1 MLIANEWKEYA
12 LLSAGGGEKLEQWG
26 RYVLLRPDPQAIW
39 PMKIAK
45 DQRIDAH
52 YCKEGGG
59 GHWEFHKKLPETWTI
74 SYKSLRF
81 LVRPTGFKH
90 TGLFPEQAVNWD
102 FAMERI
108 QSHGGNPSILNLFGY
123 TGGATV
129 ACASAGASVTHVD
142 AAKGIV
148 AWAKENMKINGL
160 SEAPV
165 RYIVDDALKFV
176 KREQRRGRTY
186 DGIIMDPP
194 SYGRGPTGEMWKIED
209 SLYELVEQC
218 GVLLSDHPAFF
229 IVNSYTTGLAP
240 GVLTSV
246 LSLAIKKRLG
256 GKVYADEL
264 GLPVKTGDIILPCGA
279 VGRWIP

>member
-1 MLIANEWKEYA
+1 MERLCAA
-12 LLSAGGGEKLEQWG
+12 VHQAAGKKLEQWG

-39 PMKIAK
+39 PMEIAPG
-45 DQRIDAH
+45 QRIDAH

-59 GHWEFHKKLPETWTI
+59 GHWEMNQKLPESWMI

-81 LVRPTGFKH
+81 IVRPTGFKH

-102 FAMERI
+102 FAMEQIRRW
-108 QSHGGNPSILNLFGY
+108 GKNPSVLNLFGY

-129 ACASAGASVTHVD
+129 ACAYAGASVTHVD
-142 AAKGIV
+142 AAKGMV
-148 AWAKENMKINGL
+148 AWAKENMEVNGL
-160 SEAPV
+160 SDSPV

-176 KREQRRGRTY
+176 KREQRRGRFY

-209 SLYELVEQC
+209 SLFELVEQC
-218 GVLLSDHPAFF
+218 GTLLSKNPLFF

-256 GKVYADEL
+256 GSVYADEL
-264 GLPVKTGDIILPCGA
+264 GLPVQTGDIVLPCGA
-279 VGRWIP
+279 VGRWVP